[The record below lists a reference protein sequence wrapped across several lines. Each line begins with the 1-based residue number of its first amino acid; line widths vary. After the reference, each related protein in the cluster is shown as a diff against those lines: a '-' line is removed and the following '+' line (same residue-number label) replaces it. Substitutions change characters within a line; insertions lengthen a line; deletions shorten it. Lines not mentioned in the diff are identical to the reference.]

1 MKICNKCNIEK
12 PFDDFYKRKD
22 SKDGYRGDCKKCRDS
37 ISKKYTENNIEKI
50 KEIKNKYY
58 LNNKYDV
65 IERAKKWQNDNQEI
79 FKEITKRYRDKDSTQ
94 KRQKNYYLNNKE
106 HFSLK
111 NKEYKN
117 KNKKELNEKIRNK
130 YKKDILYKIKVL
142 CRNITT
148 KAIKRNGYKKKS
160 KTEEILG
167 CSFDDFKNYI
177 ERNFEYWMSWE
188 NYGKYNGEFN
198 YGWDIDHII
207 PLSSALNKDDIHNLS
222 HYKNLQPLCSKV
234 NRDIKRDN
242 INWKI

>member
-12 PFDDFYKRKD
+12 PFDDFYQRKD
-22 SKDGYRGDCKKCRDS
+22 SKDGYRGDCKKCRDL
-37 ISKKYTENNIEKI
+37 ISKKYKENNIEKI

-65 IERAKKWQNDNQEI
+65 IERTKKWQNDNKERY
-79 FKEITKRYRDKDSTQ
+79 KEITKKYRNKDNTQ

-106 HFSLK
+106 HLSLK

-117 KNKKELNEKIRNK
+117 KNKEELNEKIRTK
-130 YKKDILYKIKVL
+130 YKKEILYKIKVL
-142 CRNITT
+142 SRNITY
-148 KAIKRNGYKKKS
+148 KAIKRNGYKNKS

-167 CSFDDFKNYI
+167 CSFDYFKNYI
-177 ERNFEYWMSWE
+177 EKKFEYWMSWE
-188 NYGKYNGEFN
+188 NHGKYNGEFN

-207 PLSSALNKDDIHNLS
+207 PLSSALNEDDIYNLS
-222 HYKNLQPLCSKV
+222 HYENLQPLCSKV
-234 NRDIKRDN
+234 NRDLKKDD